1 MEIIHKG
8 IPPSAFREDK
18 GGGGSGEGVELHTV
32 GGLILYFCL
41 SLAPY
46 INGPTKARST
56 LSFQLKEAPS
66 LVHSRNGKSKDPS
79 IKSRILYI

>member
-18 GGGGSGEGVELHTV
+18 GGGGGEGVELHTV

-56 LSFQLKEAPS
+56 LSFQLKESPS

>member
-18 GGGGSGEGVELHTV
+18 GGGGEGVELHTV

-46 INGPTKARST
+46 INGPTKAHST

-66 LVHSRNGKSKDPS
+66 LFHSRNGKSKDPS
-79 IKSRILYI
+79 IKSQILYI